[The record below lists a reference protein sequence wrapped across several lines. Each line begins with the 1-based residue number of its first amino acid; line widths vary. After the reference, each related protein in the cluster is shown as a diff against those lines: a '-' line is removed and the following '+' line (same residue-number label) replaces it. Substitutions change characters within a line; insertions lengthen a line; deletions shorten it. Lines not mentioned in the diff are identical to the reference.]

1 MAYCGKC
8 GAKLK
13 DDVNFCGSCG
23 NKIKEKSTGV
33 VKKTKKIV
41 KKTTSERKG
50 MPFIFWIFM
59 IICIY
64 LVADYVAVQY
74 LELETSV
81 DSLVNSA
88 KNAKVSKGLTSAG
101 AETTI
106 RLKNPTP
113 IPVFLTAFSYDVSYG
128 NQPVVEG
135 RTGVVFIM
143 PFSNSDV
150 NANVDV
156 SYINAGSA
164 MLDGLI
170 DLFKGEQTFELRN
183 VLVLLSTVVIFQLFF
198 LSVGMFI
205 SVSLRKIGSVLSFSM
220 GLGLGLYILNS
231 LRSLF
236 SSDIFGYISPYTH
249 FNPAYILVE
258 GNYHKVFT
266 IISLLIIIVSLSMS
280 YFLYLRRN
288 IPSL

>member
-1 MAYCGKC
+1 MMNIYLFE
-8 GAKLK
+8 LK
-13 DDVNFCGSCG
+13 MY
-23 NKIKEKSTGV
+23 KKS
-33 VKKTKKIV
+33 IIIW
-41 KKTTSERKG
+41 SIAI
-50 MPFIFWIFM
+50 PFWIFFYMAFFPM
-59 IICIY
+59 IAADS
-64 LVADYVAVQY
+64 VAFEMIMEDYPE
-74 LELETSV
+74 EL
-81 DSLVNSA
+81 LA
-88 KNAKVSKGLTSAG
+88 IMGMNAELPMSSILGYFGLTFSM
-101 AETTI
+101 TQI
-106 RLKNPTP
+106 P
-113 IPVFLTAFSYDVSYG
+113 IAIQAANYGFHTLSVEERELTADFLLSKPITRSKIIISKFFAAFTSLTIV
-128 NQPVVEG
+128 N
-135 RTGVVFIM
+135 VFIWGI
-143 PFSNSDV
+143 SILSL
-150 NANVDV
+150 
-156 SYINAGSA
+156 Y
-164 MLDGLI
+164 
-170 DLFKGEQTFELRN
+170 LFKGEQTFELRN

-249 FNPAYILVE
+249 FNPAYILIE

>member
-170 DLFKGEQTFELRN
+170 DLFKGEQKTFSTNMYVELGP
-183 VLVLLSTVVIFQLFF
+183 L
-198 LSVGMFI
+198 
-205 SVSLRKIGSVLSFSM
+205 
-220 GLGLGLYILNS
+220 
-231 LRSLF
+231 
-236 SSDIFGYISPYTH
+236 
-249 FNPAYILVE
+249 
-258 GNYHKVFT
+258 KVP
-266 IISLLIIIVSLSMS
+266 V
-280 YFLYLRRN
+280 R
-288 IPSL
+288 